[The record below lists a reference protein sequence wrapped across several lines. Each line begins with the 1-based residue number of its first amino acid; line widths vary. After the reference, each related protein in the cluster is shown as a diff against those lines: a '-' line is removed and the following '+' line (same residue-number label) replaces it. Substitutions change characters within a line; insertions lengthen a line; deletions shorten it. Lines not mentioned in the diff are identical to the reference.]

1 MLICTVST
9 VRAAQMELKM
19 FVNYYLNCGVDRMFL
34 FFDDPADESIAHFK
48 NDNRLACIRCDAAH
62 WAALQLPD
70 RSSIEERQ
78 IRNASLALELAR
90 REGID
95 WIIHI
100 DSDEL
105 LFTPEQ
111 HIKFHLQQ
119 QAEENVDAITF
130 STLEALPKLRY
141 TKHFFEGIHWFKSA
155 KSIIPHAEAI
165 ARVMGCRRVFEYS
178 YFRGH
183 SIGKTAT
190 RVRSSVASIGIH
202 LPTPHEGEELR
213 IKNSSNAFVLHF
225 DCCTFDN
232 WKLKW
237 KRRYNGTAVA
247 TKMREDRS
255 RQFSDF
261 LAASRSGSEARLLLA
276 YRQQYIV
283 STYETIV
290 LFGVGLLRRIKLK
303 KSIFLD
309 LHQTHNLTSK
319 R

>member
-1 MLICTVST
+1 MTAKMLICTVST
-9 VRAAQMELKM
+9 VRAAQTELKM
-19 FVNYYLNCGVDRMFL
+19 FVNYHLNRGVDRMFL
-34 FFDDPADESIAHFK
+34 FFDDPADESIAHFR

-105 LFTPEQ
+105 VFTPEQ
-111 HIKFHLQQ
+111 QLKFHLHR
-119 QAEENVDAITF
+119 AEENVDAITF
-130 STLEALPKLRY
+130 PTLEALPKLRY
-141 TKHFFEGIHWFKSA
+141 TQHFFEGIHWFKNA

-165 ARVMGCRRVFEYS
+165 ARVMGCRRVFEYG

-183 SIGKTAT
+183 TTGKTAI
-190 RVRSSVASIGIH
+190 RVRSSVAGIGIH

-213 IKNSSNAFVLHF
+213 IKNSSEAFVLHF
-225 DCCTFDN
+225 DCCTFDD
-232 WKLKW
+232 WKMKW
-237 KRRYNGTAVA
+237 KRRYDGTAVA
-247 TKMREDRS
+247 SQMRKDRG

-261 LAASRSGSEARLLLA
+261 LAAYQSGSEARLLLA
-276 YRQQYIV
+276 YRRQYIV
-283 STYETIV
+283 STYERIILLGT
-290 LFGVGLLRRIKLK
+290 GLLRRVKLK
-303 KSIFLD
+303 SGSFQD
-309 LHQTHNLTSK
+309 PH
-319 R
+319 